1 MNHHYLQTTAPI
13 KLASPNLTRL
23 YGELDKQTAAAKACD
38 AEYWRLA
45 KILRPDILD
54 RTSVVYLEPTKV
66 AVLGIVEPKVH
77 RNTETG
83 GDATEAARRADDI
96 NRIARGEPL
105 VEVPDVQSRLN
116 HEARKRGAIEVV
128 IEDLE
133 KQIREERR
141 TLAIAYCKTL
151 KPKSDDQ
158 MKRFRKTLAE
168 AHAVHLEIMNMRQ
181 DLLASDIGF
190 YGLDVLDPDFLRST
204 AAFLQ
209 DASSRGYLA

>member
-1 MNHHYLQTTAPI
+1 MNHHYLTTAPI

-66 AVLGIVEPKVH
+66 AVVGIVEPKVH

-96 NRIARGEPL
+96 DRVARGEPI
-105 VEVPDVQSRLN
+105 VETPDIQSRLN
-116 HEARKRGAIEVV
+116 HEARKRGALESV

-133 KQIREERR
+133 KQISEERR
-141 TLAIAYCKTL
+141 KLGAEYVAKIQPSFDERT
-151 KPKSDDQ
+151 
-158 MKRFRKTLAE
+158 KRFRKALADFYA
-168 AHAVHLEIMNMRQ
+168 AHKEISGVYRDHRDSGIAFPANGPM
-181 DLLASDIGF
+181 
-190 YGLDVLDPDFLRST
+190 PDFMR
-204 AAFLQ
+204 
-209 DASSRGYLA
+209 DADDFFHSATHHGYVK